1 MSFLTPQPVLR
12 SWLLALLAA
21 AVTTIAGFGLASP
34 PAEAAGNLVIYSN
47 SLRSPAGVSKVRQYG
62 RKASCSHKGST
73 KSLRVKVGK
82 STRECFYN
90 IPVVGRDL
98 QTSITARMFKQTPKG
113 LQKRTWMAVNVR
125 QGTDGS
131 RYQFAVLPRQRR
143 FSLRKVYPNG
153 KIKHLAHGKDN
164 KIRPVAKANRIT
176 LRAYNGAGKLPSG
189 TARLVGIVNGKRLAL
204 FDDQHGNELTGR
216 DTTISIGSNKGA
228 RGAYGSFIGARI
240 AMPDPF

>member
-1 MSFLTPQPVLR
+1 MSLLTPQPVLR
-12 SWLLALLAA
+12 SSILALVAA
-21 AVTTIAGFGLASP
+21 AVTVIAGFGLASP
-34 PAEAAGNLVIYSN
+34 PAQAAGNLVIYNN
-47 SLRSPAGVSKVRQYG
+47 SMRSAAGAAKIRKYG
-62 RKASCSHKGST
+62 KKANCSHKGST

-90 IPVVGRDL
+90 VPVVGRDL
-98 QTSITARMFKQTPKG
+98 QASITARMFKQTPKG
-113 LQKRTWMAVNVR
+113 LQKRTWLAVNVR

-131 RYQFAVLPRQRR
+131 RYQFAVLPRQQR

-153 KIKHLAHGKDN
+153 KVKHLAHGKDK
-164 KIRPVAKANRIT
+164 KIRTVAKANRIT
-176 LRAYNGAGKLPSG
+176 LRAYNGVGKLPSG

-228 RGAYGSFIGARI
+228 KGAFGSFIGARV